1 MFTFRDP
8 AWMATPTALLI
19 RGLRFRESGSAE
31 TFDASTIVECGGDA
45 HFIGRKLWCSFL
57 PPIRGPCRRYRHSDF
72 DERLHEHHFGIARWW
87 RNLTEQDEIKAR
99 FGLVGDVPHGWG
111 WGDPPRPLTPV

>member
-1 MFTFRDP
+1 
-8 AWMATPTALLI
+8 MATPTALLI
-19 RGLRFRESGSAE
+19 RGLLFRQSGSAE

-87 RNLTEQDEIKAR
+87 RNLTEQDELEAR
-99 FGLVGDVPHGWG
+99 YGLVGDQPHGWG
-111 WGDPPRPLTPV
+111 WGDPPCNYPQITE